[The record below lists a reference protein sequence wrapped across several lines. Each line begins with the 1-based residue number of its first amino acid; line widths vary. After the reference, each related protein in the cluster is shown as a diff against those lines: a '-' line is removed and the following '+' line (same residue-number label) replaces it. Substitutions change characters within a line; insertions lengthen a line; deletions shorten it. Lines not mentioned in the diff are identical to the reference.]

1 MVEGV
6 RDWHNYF
13 PGLFRL
19 PMIKAQFKLAKA
31 KTKEERRNLWT
42 HFTEKA
48 GSNGSNNV
56 VSIS

>member
-1 MVEGV
+1 
-6 RDWHNYF
+6 
-13 PGLFRL
+13 
-19 PMIKAQFKLAKA
+19 MIKAQFKLAKA

-48 GSNGSNNV
+48 GPNGPNNV